1 MTEQSVKNTPQHET
15 QSKPKQKTVKLIIK
29 RQDTSD
35 SKPYEET
42 FEIPYRENLNVIACL
57 MEIRRNPVN
66 IKGEKNNTCCL
77 GYELLRRSMWSMFYG
92 YQWSCKTI
100 LFCDC

>member
-57 MEIRRNPVN
+57 VKLDVTQLILKV
-66 IKGEKNNTCCL
+66 KNNTRRL

>member
-66 IKGEKNNTCCL
+66 IKGEKTTPVVWDMNCL
-77 GYELLRRSMWSMFYG
+77 EEVCGACSMAVSY
-92 YQWSCKTI
+92 TH
-100 LFCDC
+100 L